1 MTMMDR
7 TITRPFGLVLAW
19 ILLLVDL
26 QQHQLSPCYVVTAF
40 VPSLQQR
47 QRQRPS
53 SSFSLASAPIKESEK
68 ETTTTAAAAKGG
80 VLPTDAV
87 SPSSSSSLSSSQ
99 QDNNGV
105 QQQQQGDTADGLPWW
120 WEFVWNNFDFLK
132 PTSNDTGIDLSATP
146 VTLGD
151 SATVLRYNIEQL
163 YGGYKSVDG
172 CPVATG
178 ALDDLAE
185 GTMFV
190 GLQNYYQSY
199 GSPYKLC
206 FGPKSFLVI
215 SDPIQAKHILRDAN
229 TKYDKGV
236 LAEILEVRFVSRVD
250 DDD

>member
-1 MTMMDR
+1 
-7 TITRPFGLVLAW
+7 VLAW
-19 ILLLVDL
+19 ILLLNDL
-26 QQHQLSPCYVVTAF
+26 QQQHLLLSSPCYVVTAF

-53 SSFSLASAPIKESEK
+53 WSSGLASAPIKESET
-68 ETTTTAAAAKGG
+68 EAKG

-87 SPSSSSSLSSSQ
+87 SPSPSSSSSSQ
-99 QDNNGV
+99 PDNNGVV
-105 QQQQQGDTADGLPWW
+105 QQQQQTDGLPWW

-163 YGGYKSVDG
+163 YGGYQSVDG

-236 LAEILEVRFVSRVD
+236 LAEILEVRFVLFDESSDKRPYANDVILYCCYFLSC
-250 DDD
+250 